1 MSDRLKSL
9 FFAASVSATLTMT
22 SMTDVT
28 AAEKPFSAAKTSE
41 IEKLVHDYIMSNP
54 QVILDAVRT
63 HQVAE
68 EANADAE
75 RQRQLVNMRDQL
87 ENAPTSPVG
96 GNLNG
101 DVTVV
106 EFFDYRCGYCKRVH
120 DTVINA
126 VKDDG
131 NVRLVYKEFP
141 ILGPES
147 VTAAQAALGVFFN
160 SKEKY
165 ASFNDALMRSRGG
178 LNEARVLE
186 IAESIG
192 LDPELVKKNMEDP
205 RVNAELAS
213 TMALAEAL
221 NIRGTPA
228 FVVNQTLVPGAV
240 DAATLKG
247 LIKTAREK

>member
-1 MSDRLKSL
+1 MPHRLKSL
-9 FFAASVSATLTMT
+9 FFAASVSVALTMT
-22 SMTDVT
+22 SIADVS
-28 AAEKPFSAAKTSE
+28 AAEKPFTDAKKTE

-54 QVILDAVRT
+54 QVILDTVRA
-63 HQVAE
+63 HQVAQ
-68 EANADAE
+68 EANEEVE
-75 RQRQLVNMRDQL
+75 RQRRLVSMRDQL
-87 ENAPTSPVG
+87 EEALTSPVG

-120 DTVINA
+120 DTVVDT

-147 VTAAQAALGVFFN
+147 VAASRAALGVFFN

-192 LDPELVKKNMEDP
+192 LDPELVKKNMNDP

-247 LIKTAREK
+247 LIKSAREK